1 MAPQSARSTIILT
14 HEVDAR
20 MELHNRRNGD
30 ISNLDSSRRLWEY
43 SGQGGTPGSAH
54 TPLKDAQAF
63 ARATTKALLESPG
76 STMRKRHLLTLAC
89 ICVVS
94 SNVSAEETVKLDT
107 DRKKLSYAIGVQ
119 VAQSLARQEVDLDP
133 DAFSLAI
140 EDMIAGREP
149 RIPREEFQALLE
161 KQRATMLKAQQE
173 KSSKNLEA
181 SKAFLAA
188 NRKKE
193 GVKELPS
200 GLQYRVVKD
209 GAGDQPKSTD
219 TVSVN
224 YRGTL
229 IDGREFDSSTR
240 TGQPAVF
247 QVNSVIKGWQEALPL
262 MKTGA
267 KWQLFIPPELG
278 YGERGAGGA
287 IGPNEILI
295 FDIDLLA
302 VNPAKK

>member
-1 MAPQSARSTIILT
+1 
-14 HEVDAR
+14 
-20 MELHNRRNGD
+20 
-30 ISNLDSSRRLWEY
+30 
-43 SGQGGTPGSAH
+43 
-54 TPLKDAQAF
+54 
-63 ARATTKALLESPG
+63 
-76 STMRKRHLLTLAC
+76 MRIRHLATLAC

-94 SNVSAEETVKLDT
+94 SNVSAEEAVKLDT

-133 DAFSLAI
+133 RAFSLAV

-173 KSSKNLEA
+173 KSNKNLEA
-181 SKAFLAA
+181 SKAFLTA

-209 GAGDQPKSTD
+209 GSGAQPKSTD
-219 TVSVN
+219 TVSVH

-229 IDGREFDSSTR
+229 IDGREFDSSAR
-240 TGQPAVF
+240 AGKPAVF
-247 QVNSVIKGWQEALPL
+247 QVNGVIKGWQEALPL

-267 KWQLFIPPELG
+267 KWQLFIPPELA

>member
-1 MAPQSARSTIILT
+1 
-14 HEVDAR
+14 
-20 MELHNRRNGD
+20 
-30 ISNLDSSRRLWEY
+30 
-43 SGQGGTPGSAH
+43 
-54 TPLKDAQAF
+54 
-63 ARATTKALLESPG
+63 
-76 STMRKRHLLTLAC
+76 MRKRHLLTLTC

-94 SNVSAEETVKLDT
+94 SNVSAEEAVKLDT

-133 DAFSLAI
+133 RAFSLAV

-181 SKAFLAA
+181 SKAFLTA

-193 GVKELPS
+193 GVKELAS

-209 GAGDQPKSTD
+209 GSGAQPKSTD
-219 TVSVN
+219 TVSVH

-229 IDGREFDSSTR
+229 IDGREFDSSAR
-240 TGQPAVF
+240 AGKPAVF
-247 QVNSVIKGWQEALPL
+247 QVNGVIKGWQEALPL

-267 KWQLFIPPELG
+267 KWQLFIPPELA

>member
-1 MAPQSARSTIILT
+1 
-14 HEVDAR
+14 
-20 MELHNRRNGD
+20 
-30 ISNLDSSRRLWEY
+30 
-43 SGQGGTPGSAH
+43 
-54 TPLKDAQAF
+54 
-63 ARATTKALLESPG
+63 
-76 STMRKRHLLTLAC
+76 MRKRHLVTLAC

-94 SNVSAEETVKLDT
+94 SNVSAEEAVKLDT

-119 VAQSLARQEVDLDP
+119 VAQSLTRQEVDLDTR
-133 DAFSLAI
+133 AFSLAI

-173 KSSKNLEA
+173 KSSKNLQA
-181 SKAFLAA
+181 SKAFLTA

-229 IDGREFDSSTR
+229 IDGREFDSSKR

-278 YGERGAGGA
+278 YGERGAAGA
-287 IGPNEILI
+287 IGPNETLI

>member
-1 MAPQSARSTIILT
+1 
-14 HEVDAR
+14 
-20 MELHNRRNGD
+20 
-30 ISNLDSSRRLWEY
+30 
-43 SGQGGTPGSAH
+43 
-54 TPLKDAQAF
+54 
-63 ARATTKALLESPG
+63 
-76 STMRKRHLLTLAC
+76 MRKRHLVMLAC
-89 ICVVS
+89 ICALS
-94 SNVSAEETVKLDT
+94 LNVSAEEAVKLDT
-107 DRKKLSYAIGVQ
+107 DREKLSYAIGVQ
-119 VAQSLARQEVDLDP
+119 VAQSLASQEVDLDAR
-133 DAFSLAI
+133 AFSLAI

-173 KSSKNLEA
+173 KSKKNLEE
-181 SKAFLAA
+181 SKAFLTA

-219 TVSVN
+219 TVSVH

-240 TGQPAVF
+240 AGQPAVF
-247 QVNSVIKGWQEALPL
+247 QVNGVIKGWQEALPL

-267 KWQLFIPPELG
+267 KWQLFIPPGLA

-287 IGPNEILI
+287 IGPNETLI

>member
-1 MAPQSARSTIILT
+1 
-14 HEVDAR
+14 
-20 MELHNRRNGD
+20 MEYKWLRV
-30 ISNLDSSRRLWEY
+30 
-43 SGQGGTPGSAH
+43 
-54 TPLKDAQAF
+54 
-63 ARATTKALLESPG
+63 SPV
-76 STMRKRHLLTLAC
+76 RKF
-89 ICVVS
+89 
-94 SNVSAEETVKLDT
+94 
-107 DRKKLSYAIGVQ
+107 
-119 VAQSLARQEVDLDP
+119 DLDP
-133 DAFSLAI
+133 RAFSLAV

-173 KSSKNLEA
+173 KSNKNLEA
-181 SKAFLAA
+181 SKAFLTE

-209 GAGDQPKSTD
+209 GSGAQPKSTD
-219 TVSVN
+219 TVSVH

-229 IDGREFDSSTR
+229 LDGREFDSSAR
-240 TGQPAVF
+240 AGKPAVF
-247 QVNSVIKGWQEALPL
+247 QVNGVIKGWQEALPL

-267 KWQLFIPPELG
+267 KWQLFVPPELA

-287 IGPNEILI
+287 IGPNETLI

>member
-1 MAPQSARSTIILT
+1 
-14 HEVDAR
+14 
-20 MELHNRRNGD
+20 
-30 ISNLDSSRRLWEY
+30 
-43 SGQGGTPGSAH
+43 
-54 TPLKDAQAF
+54 
-63 ARATTKALLESPG
+63 
-76 STMRKRHLLTLAC
+76 MRKRHLVTLAW
-89 ICVVS
+89 ICAVS
-94 SNVSAEETVKLDT
+94 SNVSAEEAVKLDT

-119 VAQSLARQEVDLDP
+119 VAQSLRRQEVDLDAR
-133 DAFSLAI
+133 AFSLAI
-140 EDMIAGREP
+140 EDSIAGREP

-173 KSSKNLEA
+173 KSKKNLEV
-181 SKAFLAA
+181 SKTFLAA
-188 NRKKE
+188 NRNKE

-200 GLQYRVVKD
+200 GLQYRVVKG

-219 TVSVN
+219 TVSVH

-287 IGPNEILI
+287 IGPNETLI
-295 FDIDLLA
+295 FDIDLIA

>member
-1 MAPQSARSTIILT
+1 M
-14 HEVDAR
+14 
-20 MELHNRRNGD
+20 
-30 ISNLDSSRRLWEY
+30 
-43 SGQGGTPGSAH
+43 
-54 TPLKDAQAF
+54 
-63 ARATTKALLESPG
+63 
-76 STMRKRHLLTLAC
+76 LAC
-89 ICVVS
+89 ICALS
-94 SNVSAEETVKLDT
+94 LNVSAEEAVKLDT

-119 VAQSLARQEVDLDP
+119 VAQSLTRQEVDLDP
-133 DAFSLAI
+133 HAFSLAI

-173 KSSKNLEA
+173 KSKKNLEA
-181 SKAFLAA
+181 SKAFLMA

-209 GAGDQPKSTD
+209 GAGEQPKSTD

-229 IDGREFDSSTR
+229 IDGREFDSSMR
-240 TGQPAVF
+240 VGQPAVF

-267 KWQLFIPPELG
+267 KWQLFIPPELA

-287 IGPNEILI
+287 IGPNETLI

>member
-1 MAPQSARSTIILT
+1 
-14 HEVDAR
+14 
-20 MELHNRRNGD
+20 
-30 ISNLDSSRRLWEY
+30 
-43 SGQGGTPGSAH
+43 
-54 TPLKDAQAF
+54 
-63 ARATTKALLESPG
+63 
-76 STMRKRHLLTLAC
+76 MRKRHLVTLAC
-89 ICVVS
+89 ICALS
-94 SNVSAEETVKLDT
+94 SNVSAEEAVKLDT

-119 VAQSLARQEVDLDP
+119 VAQSLRRQEVDLDP
-133 DAFSLAI
+133 RAFSLAI
-140 EDMIAGREP
+140 EDSIAGREP

-173 KSSKNLEA
+173 KSKKNLEA
-181 SKAFLAA
+181 SKTFLAA
-188 NRKKE
+188 NRNKE

-240 TGQPAVF
+240 AGQPAVF
-247 QVNSVIKGWQEALPL
+247 QVNGVIKGWQEALPL

-267 KWQLFIPPELG
+267 KWQLFIPPELA

-287 IGPNEILI
+287 IGPNETLI